1 MDCLYLVSCGVP
13 YEVAF
18 GLDEAERIA
27 HVVVFGTMA
36 GLSFDWQSLRWNEG

>member
-18 GLDEAERIA
+18 GFDEAERIA
-27 HVVVFGTMA
+27 HVVAFGTMA
-36 GLSFDWQSLRWNEG
+36 GLNFDWQTLRWNEG